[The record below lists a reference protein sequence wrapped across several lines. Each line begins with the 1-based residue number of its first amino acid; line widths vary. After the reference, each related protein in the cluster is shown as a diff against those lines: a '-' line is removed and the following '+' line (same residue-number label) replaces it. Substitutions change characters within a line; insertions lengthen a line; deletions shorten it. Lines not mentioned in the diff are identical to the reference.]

1 MNECQYAQLRS
12 IVHQLEGATETIKM
26 LSDGIDL
33 GSRAAFEITSTWDH
47 LECAL
52 RHAREASYLQ
62 IKAEVDE

>member
-1 MNECQYAQLRS
+1 M
-12 IVHQLEGATETIKM
+12 HQLEGATETIKM